1 MQRAPTAED
10 RAQLAHRPLVELA
23 TLIQALS
30 AERAEAVAELREQ
43 GWSWRQI
50 GDLLG
55 IHRNRAAHL
64 LDP

>member
-1 MQRAPTAED
+1 MIE
-10 RAQLAHRPLVELA
+10 
-23 TLIQALS
+23 ALS
-30 AERAEAVAELREQ
+30 AERAEAVERLREA

-50 GDLLG
+50 GELLG